1 VNLLEAVDLEVRY
14 AHATGLEPTTFAL
27 AAGEGVGLI
36 GRNGAGKSTLL
47 RALAGVE
54 PAARGAVTLRGR
66 ACHHGHHRLEV
77 GYVPQR
83 ALARWDLPVSCR
95 EIVST
100 GLLSRGALVAR
111 RDRPERVQRALVSV
125 GAQEYADRPVGHLSG
140 GQAQRVL
147 LARALVAEPDL
158 LLLDEP
164 FTGLDIE
171 ATERLVDLLS
181 ALLNQGITLVCAMH
195 EVELVRRLLPRTM
208 ALLDGRVIE
217 DGPTNEVLSP
227 ASLVRLFVPGA
238 A

>member
-1 VNLLEAVDLEVRY
+1 MGLEVSDLVCRR
-14 AHATGLEPTTFAL
+14 AGRLVIGGLSFGLRPGEAL
-27 AAGEGVGLI
+27 ILRGP
-36 GRNGAGKSTLL
+36 NGAGKSTLL

-54 PAARGAVTLRGR
+54 PAARGEITLRGR

-83 ALARWDLPVSCR
+83 SLARWDLPVSSR

-100 GLLSRGALVAR
+100 GLLSRGTAVAR
-111 RDRPERVQRALVSV
+111 RDRPERVHQALLSV

-171 ATERLVDLLS
+171 ATERLVEVLSGLLD
-181 ALLNQGITLVCAMH
+181 QGITLVCAMH
-195 EVELVRRLLPRTM
+195 ELDLVRRFLPRTM
-208 ALLDGRVIE
+208 AMLDGQVVQ
-217 DGPTNEVLSP
+217 DGPTSQVLAP
-227 ASLVRLFVPGA
+227 ATLVRLFVPGA